1 MAHAR
6 VPSLRM
12 PQAEPRQSSFLNP
25 FTTTAKFTN
34 LGEHT
39 CTATSLSNA
48 PIRHKKIKLLLRLPF
63 TPVGV
68 KGRGESGGYTKSP
81 TGKIQT
87 KTQVSPDCQSFSAP
101 SQSKAKHALRAPTRK
116 PRALRISAPRHASSS
131 AAWTWSIQ
139 PSCSRAPFLPDNP
152 AQAAPLWRHCLRAY
166 PALMPPCPTD
176 CQHDDH
182 SL

>member
-1 MAHAR
+1 
-6 VPSLRM
+6 M

-87 KTQVSPDCQSFSAP
+87 KTQVSPDCQRFSAP
-101 SQSKAKHALRAPTRK
+101 SQSKACAARAYAQTAGIEDIRAS
-116 PRALRISAPRHASSS
+116 PRIEFCRLDLVH
-131 AAWTWSIQ
+131 
-139 PSCSRAPFLPDNP
+139 P
-152 AQAAPLWRHCLRAY
+152 AQLLARTISTGQSGPSGTPLAPLPTSISGPHAAMPHRL
-166 PALMPPCPTD
+166 PAR
-176 CQHDDH
+176 
-182 SL
+182 